1 MKNILIYKYF
11 IFRYVSIMKFY
22 WNTDI
27 PITYLLSVLIH
38 TIADKSLSELVRYT
52 KFSNINSLAPHRK
65 SMPVSD
71 MEKEIIDNLTADPKL
86 LFASHVTTGESPL
99 IFLG

>member
-1 MKNILIYKYF
+1 M
-11 IFRYVSIMKFY
+11 
-22 WNTDI
+22 
-27 PITYLLSVLIH
+27 PITYLLSVLISH
-38 TIADKSLSELVRYT
+38 YRQQVFIRACKIHKILKHYSLT
-52 KFSNINSLAPHRK
+52 PHRK

-86 LFASHVTTGESPL
+86 LFASHMITGESPL